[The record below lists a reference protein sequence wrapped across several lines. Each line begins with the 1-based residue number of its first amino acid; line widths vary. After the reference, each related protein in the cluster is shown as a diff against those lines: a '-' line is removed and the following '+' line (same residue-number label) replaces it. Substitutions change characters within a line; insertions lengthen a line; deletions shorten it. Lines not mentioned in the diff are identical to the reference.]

1 MATTRTRSAGSGTI
15 TVLNPQGYPP
25 RITAAPMAPRLD
37 GLDGKTVY
45 LVDPRFDDSGIFLKQ
60 LQACFEEHLPR
71 VTTRYVQ
78 MRSVYTRDD
87 PETWEEIKANGDA
100 AIIGVGH

>member
-1 MATTRTRSAGSGTI
+1 MTTTRTRPASSKI

-25 RITAAPMAPRLD
+25 KITATPMAPRLD
-37 GLDGKTVY
+37 GLDGKTLY
-45 LVDPRFDDSGIFLKQ
+45 LVDPRFDDSGVFLKQ
-60 LQACFEEHLPR
+60 LQACLAEQFPR
-71 VTTRYVQ
+71 VTTRFVE

-87 PETWEEIKANGDA
+87 PETWQEIKAHGDA